1 MADATL
7 RQLFLNYLVQGCV
20 LGLAALALLAAA
32 PRLRRRYAPQWF
44 SRVWG
49 VLAVLLV
56 LPLGSVPAWRQNA
69 PVQLQTP
76 VTWQQP
82 LTAPAADS
90 LHGGEAEAPPVSQA
104 AAVQMPEETVARPVR
119 QPLTL
124 PDPLTLLADLWLAGA
139 GLTLAWRTGAYLV
152 WRRRALR
159 ASRPAAGS
167 WAEVWGDACAAVPLR
182 RTVPLRQSAAVG
194 SPVTAGLLWPV
205 VLVPEQDPGAQAAR
219 MMLLHERTHLQRR
232 DLARK
237 ALLLAARCLHWYN
250 PAVALLVRRAARDME
265 AACDAQVVAGHT
277 ACWRGAYGDAL
288 LDAARMGRAPAF
300 TTGFALGK
308 QDLKFRFARL
318 WDCGPR
324 RRGYL
329 ALVSVG
335 LWAPGCAGLI
345 ACTPAVRVPYT
356 PPEAASAA
364 ARAADRS
371 GRVTRDPALI
381 STSRNMLTAALPGEL
396 TSVSTRLY
404 GGTQLNDRV
413 DLAMA
418 DGEGGVSFWHSEDG
432 GATYTQD
439 SLDLTPLLGNGPFRV
454 ANYECLAPDTA
465 FLVVAREAEPA
476 PGFMT
481 GANLCFLRK
490 NGGDWQLMS
499 EQSCP
504 ADTELGGWHTQPF
517 FWMNENVGFWAP
529 HTDYSTLDLWRTVDG
544 GASWER
550 LDLAALE
557 SLIPY
562 TDIPGL
568 HTCWADTDDLNPA
581 PGSLRVHCNAA
592 QGNTTASQ
600 TFWLISDDYGETWRV
615 RGSYRQE
622 NGQAAPAW
630 LTTPTPLPEEEAAQ
644 SAELTT
650 RLQDCLYLNRC
661 TTGDPVLLAWEKTA
675 DGWQPATPG
684 TPNTLEGVYAK
695 AADGLTA
702 ASVQAGLNCTM
713 TNAARQELFPDWDG
727 PVPMLTEQD
736 GQLYIRCER
745 AADLNGSAGWMNAG
759 FQYGGGTGAGNGA
772 GNGNGY
778 GNGNGSG
785 AGNGDTRRLCLQDG
799 SGACLDLNMR
809 RDGSCW
815 LLDSTEEGRN
825 LPDACPLCG
834 GSVEI
839 CTTGIREG
847 GLEKQPCIHKDYGED
862 YFYPEYTV
870 YQGVCAQCGQWQS
883 DTWQEANGNCRT
895 VCHGYQ

>member
-44 SRVWG
+44 SRVWV

-69 PVQLQTP
+69 PVQLQT
-76 VTWQQP
+76 
-82 LTAPAADS
+82 
-90 LHGGEAEAPPVSQA
+90 PVSQA

-335 LWAPGCAGLI
+335 LCAALCAGLI
-345 ACTPAVRVPYT
+345 ACTPAESGT
-356 PPEAASAA
+356 LTTPEAASAA
-364 ARAADRS
+364 APAA
-371 GRVTRDPALI
+371 VT
-381 STSRNMLTAALPGEL
+381 
-396 TSVSTRLY
+396 
-404 GGTQLNDRV
+404 
-413 DLAMA
+413 
-418 DGEGGVSFWHSEDG
+418 
-432 GATYTQD
+432 
-439 SLDLTPLLGNGPFRV
+439 
-454 ANYECLAPDTA
+454 
-465 FLVVAREAEPA
+465 PA
-476 PGFMT
+476 P
-481 GANLCFLRK
+481 
-490 NGGDWQLMS
+490 
-499 EQSCP
+499 
-504 ADTELGGWHTQPF
+504 
-517 FWMNENVGFWAP
+517 
-529 HTDYSTLDLWRTVDG
+529 
-544 GASWER
+544 
-550 LDLAALE
+550 
-557 SLIPY
+557 
-562 TDIPGL
+562 
-568 HTCWADTDDLNPA
+568 
-581 PGSLRVHCNAA
+581 
-592 QGNTTASQ
+592 
-600 TFWLISDDYGETWRV
+600 
-615 RGSYRQE
+615 
-622 NGQAAPAW
+622 AAP
-630 LTTPTPLPEEEAAQ
+630 TPWRGCMPKP
-644 SAELTT
+644 
-650 RLQDCLYLNRC
+650 
-661 TTGDPVLLAWEKTA
+661 PTA
-675 DGWQPATPG
+675 
-684 TPNTLEGVYAK
+684 
-695 AADGLTA
+695 
-702 ASVQAGLNCTM
+702 
-713 TNAARQELFPDWDG
+713 
-727 PVPMLTEQD
+727 
-736 GQLYIRCER
+736 
-745 AADLNGSAGWMNAG
+745 
-759 FQYGGGTGAGNGA
+759 
-772 GNGNGY
+772 
-778 GNGNGSG
+778 
-785 AGNGDTRRLCLQDG
+785 
-799 SGACLDLNMR
+799 
-809 RDGSCW
+809 
-815 LLDSTEEGRN
+815 
-825 LPDACPLCG
+825 
-834 GSVEI
+834 
-839 CTTGIREG
+839 
-847 GLEKQPCIHKDYGED
+847 
-862 YFYPEYTV
+862 
-870 YQGVCAQCGQWQS
+870 
-883 DTWQEANGNCRT
+883 
-895 VCHGYQ
+895 